1 MDAKITDNGGE
12 TSMMTKRYLRNLK
25 VLHHKI
31 PSKYNRWEKTE
42 TLHEKKL
49 ADTTLTK

>member
-12 TSMMTKRYLRNLK
+12 TSMMTKRYLPNLQ

-31 PSKYNRWEKTE
+31 PSKYNGG
-42 TLHEKKL
+42 KKQKPYMRKNWQ
-49 ADTTLTK
+49 TPP